1 MSVIITRM
9 EQPVETV
16 EDVLADAAEQIRQY
30 GNHAGR
36 FSFAGVRVQDEGLV
50 VYRVPNP
57 GFDDEVRALLGDVPV
72 EIVDAVHSRAELM
85 IAREAA
91 WTVRGGFEV
100 ESVVLP
106 DDGSRVRVFVAGST
120 WDAQEALDREVPGC
134 VEIIPSRRNVEAMA
148 PVPVA
153 VDRRSA
159 PR

>member
-1 MSVIITRM
+1 M
-9 EQPVETV
+9 ETV

-36 FSFAGVRVQDEGLV
+36 FSFAGVRVQDGGLLV
-50 VYRVPNP
+50 HRVPNP
-57 GFDDEVRALLGDVPV
+57 AFDGEVRALLGDVPV
-72 EIVDAVHSRAELM
+72 EILDAVHSRAELM
-85 IAREAA
+85 VAREAA
-91 WTVRGGFEV
+91 WTVTGAFEV

-134 VEIIPSRRNVEAMA
+134 AEVVASRRNIEAMA
-148 PVPVA
+148 PVAVA
-153 VDRRSA
+153 VERRGA